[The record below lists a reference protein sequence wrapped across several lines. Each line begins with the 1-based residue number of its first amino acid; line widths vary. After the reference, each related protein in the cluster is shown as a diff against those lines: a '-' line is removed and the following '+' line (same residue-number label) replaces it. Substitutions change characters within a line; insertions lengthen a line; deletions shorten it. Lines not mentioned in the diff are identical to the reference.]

1 MTKAADGLRWL
12 IARFPARKDLISVF
26 GIVVFIV
33 HAWSIWQFLFYLP
46 SFVLKYDTGEIISV
60 FFYHL
65 TFAFL
70 ESILVCGMFA
80 ILSAA
85 LPMSWLRNGFAHK
98 AFLLIL
104 FAIAASIALQK
115 SMVDGLL
122 VIDPSKPYLV
132 YTGVVAGILLVTFL
146 ILAARLASF
155 RIILDNLVDR
165 FSVMLL
171 LFLPLDAIAVVV
183 VTIRLLR

>member
-1 MTKAADGLRWL
+1 MTKGARSLRL
-12 IARFPARKDLISVF
+12 LKDRFPARKDLVGIF

-46 SFVLKYDTGEIISV
+46 SFVLKYDAGEIIAI

-70 ESILVCGMFA
+70 ESLLVCGLLA

-85 LPMSWLRNGFAHK
+85 LPMGWLRNGFVHK

-104 FAIAASIALQK
+104 LAIAGSIALQK

-122 VIDPSKPYLV
+122 VIDPSRPYIV
-132 YTGVVAGILLVTFL
+132 YTGVAAGLLLVAFL
-146 ILAARLASF
+146 ILAARLDGVRQA
-155 RIILDNLVDR
+155 LDDLVDR

-171 LFLPLDAIAVVV
+171 LFLPLDAIAVAVV
-183 VTIRLLR
+183 AIRLLR